1 MKKLFF
7 MLQTNYERKK
17 TKRHLYYTDSYKIFD
32 IKLSGNPTWQNII
45 SLVPKALLL
54 FVKKDV
60 SKAEII

>member
-1 MKKLFF
+1 MK
-7 MLQTNYERKK
+7 EKK